1 LENATGYLDKNRVGS
16 CRLGA
21 KQKLYLGH
29 VICAQFDADD
39 LRALEDLLNESAA
52 DGLIRIDE

>member
-1 LENATGYLDKNRVGS
+1 LDNATGYLVKNRVGS
-16 CRLGA
+16 CKLGA

-29 VICAQFDADD
+29 VVCAEFDADD

-52 DGLIRIDE
+52 DGLIRIVE